1 MDSLIEGHNIE
12 CADWIQFG
20 SLSEDKIIMIPIN
33 YKVDVLGGCIIN
45 LN

>member
-12 CADWIQFG
+12 CVDWIQMG
-20 SLSEDKIIMIPIN
+20 SLSQGKVIMIPIN
-33 YKVDVLGGCIIN
+33 YKVDVLGECIIN